1 MPLLQTQSLVR
12 LLLLLVTASAV
23 PAAAAS
29 KAGDHDAVESALES
43 ALPSYH
49 YGAPIAVECMNRS
62 SFVNPPPFPSPCSAL
77 LFGHRG
83 S

>member
-1 MPLLQTQSLVR
+1 MPLLQIQSLVR

-23 PAAAAS
+23 PAAAN
-29 KAGDHDAVESALES
+29 KAADHDAVESALES

-62 SFVNPPPFPSPCSAL
+62 SFVNPPPFPSPCGAL
-77 LFGHRG
+77 LFGHPG

>member
-1 MPLLQTQSLVR
+1 MPLLQIQSLVR
-12 LLLLLVTASAV
+12 LLLLLAAV
-23 PAAAAS
+23 PAAAN
-29 KAGDHDAVESALES
+29 KAADHDAVESALES

-77 LFGHRG
+77 LLGHRG